1 MRAVALA
8 ALSLTL
14 WIAALPSRAAE
25 SEKWSG
31 YLDYAYVYC
40 SAEPDALRKRLDEY
54 GKEAGIKLED
64 YAAVSLGGAA
74 AKSAQD
80 PDTVVRRA
88 AIARLLLYLAR
99 GDEDQLDQ
107 SVEQVQKLSTHLE
120 RNENGWWYHYILAN
134 RALEHGQRFEFVGEL
149 LDLWLHVIVPLETPY
164 ETLQT
169 LSLSDAPHSGFV
181 SALPYLYENLA
192 RLILIRSQQMSMHD
206 GLDPLGAI
214 VRMLADGRVGAHPD
228 VIPAELSSRDYVRRI
243 VTRLDGTESDAGSL
257 SFTLALFEATKYHDM
272 ARARLA
278 DKGLDGE
285 TVKALHVASGAYE
298 AAFNQAVTLQGKAAV
313 YTRVL
318 RELGE
323 VYAAKQRLG
332 VDPDVETS
340 FSVESAI
347 EIYGQLA
354 EADRDPKASGF
365 RSREVYV
372 AAMHALW
379 EEIQE
384 TSLNA
389 ADYYLT
395 RAVQKPH
402 LAADHA
408 HSAARIYARL
418 LAFFQRY
425 AANENRDTVP
435 DSAYFAAYEAARGYG
450 DSLASYAGGNLT
462 RAELEQSAQR
472 YVAAL
477 RLFPFDRALWPAL
490 TASLE
495 RIGRENDFLD
505 LARPV
510 AEAVTTSRAVDAW
523 IASKEP
529 GADKIAAMRSALA
542 DSQVLV
548 YLGFAEENTIEEL
561 QNSLTDLRTKR
572 EQAAKQL
579 ASLTTRRE
587 KMGRMS
593 AAPPAAPD
601 PSSVE
606 AAGTGHSV
614 DSAEVEDLD
623 AQIAQARANLVR
635 VEKQISARTTAL
647 PVFKATIGTEKL
659 ADELRARRDHPVH
672 KLLRRMYYET
682 RS

>member
-1 MRAVALA
+1 MRAGALA

-14 WIAALPSRAAE
+14 WITALPSGAAE

-40 SAEPDALRKRLDEY
+40 SAEPDALRKRLAEY
-54 GKEAGIKLED
+54 GGEAGIKLED
-64 YAAVSLGGAA
+64 YVAVSLGSAA
-74 AKSAQD
+74 AKAAPD
-80 PDTVVRRA
+80 PDAVVRRA
-88 AIARLLLYLAR
+88 AIARLLLYLAK

-107 SVEQVQKLSTHLE
+107 SVEQIQKLSGRLE
-120 RNENGWWYHYILAN
+120 RNENGYWYHYILAQ
-134 RALEHGQRFEFVGEL
+134 RALERGQRFDFVGEL

-164 ETLQT
+164 DTLQT
-169 LSLSDAPHSGFV
+169 LSLSESPHSGFV

-192 RLILIRSQQMSMHD
+192 RLILIRSQQKGMHD

-228 VIPAELSSRDYVRRI
+228 VIPPELSSRDYVRRI
-243 VTRLDGTESDAGSL
+243 VSRLDGTESDAGSL
-257 SFTLALFEATKYHDM
+257 SFTLALFEAGKYHDM

-278 DKGLDGE
+278 EKGLDGE
-285 TVKALHVASGAYE
+285 TVKALRVASGAYE

-332 VDPDVETS
+332 VDPDIETP
-340 FSVESAI
+340 FSIESAI
-347 EIYGQLA
+347 EVYGQLA
-354 EADRDPKASGF
+354 ESGRDLKAQGF
-365 RSREVYV
+365 RSREIYV
-372 AAMHALW
+372 AAMHGLW

-402 LAADHA
+402 LASEHA

-450 DSLASYAGGNLT
+450 DSLASYGGGNLS

-477 RLFPFDRALWPAL
+477 RLFPFDRSLWPAL
-490 TASLE
+490 TAALE
-495 RIGRENDFLD
+495 RIGRENDYLD

-523 IASKEP
+523 IQGHEA

-548 YLGFAEENTIEEL
+548 YLGFAEENTVEEL
-561 QNSLTDLRTKR
+561 QSSLAELRTKR
-572 EQAAKQL
+572 EQAAKVL
-579 ASLTTRRE
+579 ASLSAQRE
-587 KMGRMS
+587 TMGRAS

-601 PSSVE
+601 PGSVE
-606 AAGTGHSV
+606 AAGHTV
-614 DSAEVEDLD
+614 DVVEVEELD

-635 VEKQISARTTAL
+635 VEKQIAARTTAL
-647 PVFKATIGTEKL
+647 PLFKATIGTEAL

-672 KLLRRMYYET
+672 KLLRRMFYEG